1 MQSENSK
8 KAYIIPIFKTVVF
21 PGMDVKVNVDKSLGY
36 KIKKHI
42 NDSKKHAVALSLKE
56 EAEKHKL
63 RKDNFYK
70 TGTLLEIISISEN
83 VKGFQLDIKGLEKVS
98 IEKIQVDDKLF
109 TCKYTILEEIVDISE
124 LEQKQILSQIKETI
138 KEISKRFQGS
148 EQFLFLIE
156 KIKNLDDI
164 IDTAL
169 PYMKVTIKDR
179 QELLESKYLKE
190 RYLKF
195 IELLVKQKELIDLNI
210 EMAQKA
216 SEKTNK
222 QYREALLKEQLKA
235 IQEELNKG
243 GGGSENK
250 EDYRERVETSD
261 MPDDTKKIALA
272 EVNKLET
279 GGPHNSEAHVI
290 RNYLDLLLELPWK
303 KEEAKEIDI
312 KEARNILNEDHYGLE
327 EVKDRIIQHLA
338 VLKLKKEKQ
347 GSILLLTGPP
357 GTGKT
362 SLGKSIA
369 RALDRKYIRLSLG
382 GIRDE
387 AEIRGHR
394 RTYVGALPGRI
405 INGIKKAGTKNPVF
419 ILDEIDKLM
428 VGYSG
433 DPASALLEVLDPE
446 QNNTFS
452 DHYLDVPYDLSDVF
466 FIATANSTS
475 TISPPLLDRME
486 SIEISSYTNN
496 EKFHIGKDHLVPEV
510 LEEHG
515 LDSEKLAIDDEAIK
529 QIIDKYTREAGVR
542 GLKKQITK
550 IARVASEHIVSETT
564 DLPYYVT
571 REMLNDVLGREMIRL
586 EEINKDVIPGVA
598 TGLAWTPVGGE
609 ILFIETTHMKGKG
622 SLILT
627 GQLGDVMKESARIS
641 LSLICSRL
649 SHLITEFE
657 FSKNDIHIHVPA
669 GATPKDGPSAGI
681 TLFTALVSLFAGKII
696 DPKFAMTGEI
706 TLSGK
711 ILPIGGIKEKVLA
724 AHRSG
729 VTHIILPLENEKDLK
744 DVPDDVKRDL
754 HFIPVESIDEVVY
767 ETLGIELQKPE
778 LFFLESCFNQVNNS
792 LSI

>member
-1 MQSENSK
+1 MQSEKIN

-21 PGMDVKVNVDKSLGY
+21 PGMNVKVNVDKSLGH

-42 NDSKKHAVALSLKE
+42 NDSKKHAVALSLNE
-56 EAEKHKL
+56 GAEKHKL
-63 RKDNFYK
+63 RKDNFYR
-70 TGTLLEIISISEN
+70 TGTLLEILSVSEN
-83 VKGFQLDIKGLEKVS
+83 EKGFQLDIKGLEKVS
-98 IEKIQVDDKLF
+98 IDKIQVDDKLF
-109 TCKYTILEEIVDISE
+109 TCKYNKIEEIVDISE

-148 EQFLFLIE
+148 EQFLVLME
-156 KIKNLDDI
+156 KIKNLDEI

-195 IELLVKQKELIDLNI
+195 IELLIKQKELIDLNI

-243 GGGSENK
+243 GGGSEK
-250 EDYRERVETSD
+250 KDDYRERVETSD
-261 MPDDTKKIALA
+261 MPDDIKKIAMA

-312 KEARNILNEDHYGLE
+312 KEARKILNDDHYGLE

-369 RALDRKYIRLSLG
+369 RALDRKYIRISLG
-382 GIRDE
+382 GVRDE

-529 QIIDKYTREAGVR
+529 HVIDKYTREAGVR

-571 REMLNDVLGREMIRL
+571 KEMLNDVLGREMVRL
-586 EEINKDVIPGVA
+586 EEINKEAIPGVA

-657 FSKNDIHIHVPA
+657 FSENDIHIHVPA

-681 TLFTALVSLFAGKII
+681 TLFTALVSLFAGKKIN
-696 DPKFAMTGEI
+696 PKFAMTGEI

-711 ILPIGGIKEKVLA
+711 ILPVGGIKEKVLA

-729 VTHIILPLENEKDLK
+729 VTNIILPQENEKDLK

-754 HFIPVESIDEVVY
+754 HFIPVESIDEVVQ